1 MSPQWHPISDYE
13 TPPEALAD
21 KELYALAAVWKE
33 QRSRLSGLAE
43 FTERLNREW
52 AIETGLIE
60 RLYALDRGVAELLIE
75 RGLNAAL
82 IPHRS
87 AVDAAQTV
95 AMIGDQKEA
104 IESVFSFVKQHRSL
118 STGYVKELHGLF
130 TRHQPFTQGRDQ
142 FVNTVQIPLDPG
154 AYKRQSNNP
163 TRPDGTLH
171 QYCPP
176 VHVAAEM
183 DRLIALHRNHQDN
196 NVAPEVKAA
205 WLHHRFV
212 QIHPFI
218 DGNGRVA
225 RALATL
231 VFIRAGWLPLV
242 VRDNRRGDY
251 ISALEKA
258 DGGDL
263 KPLVVFF
270 SALQRQ
276 EFVKALSIARD
287 VERSARVDTRI
298 KAIGRRLAKRQDAL
312 EQEWAAALSSA
323 RRLHRFARDRLS
335 EVQALLQDLPLESEF
350 TFFVDDA
357 DDGAE
362 RNHYFRRQ
370 IVSTAKELRYYAN
383 TSHYRSWV
391 RLVFRDGS
399 QSTILVAFHCVGHEF
414 RGVIGGSATWFRR
427 VPIGDDEVETEGEAP
442 ICDEVFQIN
451 YKEDVSEVERR
462 FEDWLESTIERGLA
476 LWESTL

>member
-1 MSPQWHPISDYE
+1 MSPQWQPISDYE
-13 TPPEALAD
+13 ISPEVLAD
-21 KELYALAAVWKE
+21 RELFALAAVWKE

-60 RLYALDRGVAELLIE
+60 RLYALDRGVTELLIE

-104 IESVFSFVKQHRSL
+104 IENVFSFVKQHRAL
-118 STGYVKELHGLF
+118 STSYIKELHGLF
-130 TRHQPFTQGRDQ
+130 TRNQPFTQGRDQ
-142 FVNTVQIPLDPG
+142 FGHQVPISVQPG
-154 AYKRQSNNP
+154 AYKQQPNNP

-171 QYCPP
+171 CYCPP
-176 VHVAAEM
+176 VHVDAEM
-183 DRLIALHRNHQDN
+183 DRLIDLHGGHQKQD
-196 NVAPEVKAA
+196 VAPEVEAA

-212 QIHPFI
+212 QIHPFV

-251 ISALEKA
+251 IKALEQA
-258 DGGDL
+258 DDGDL
-263 KPLVVFF
+263 KPLVIFF

-276 EFVKALSIARD
+276 EFVNALSIARE
-287 VERSARVDTRI
+287 VEKSTRVDSRI
-298 KAIGRRLAKRQDAL
+298 KAIGHRLAKRRDAL

-323 RRLHRFARDRLS
+323 RRLHQFARGRLN
-335 EVQALLQDLPLESEF
+335 EVQALLQCLPLDSDF

-357 DDGAE
+357 EDGAE
-362 RNHYFRRQ
+362 RSHYFRRQ
-370 IVSTAKELRYYAN
+370 IVSTARELRYYAN

-391 RLVFRDGS
+391 RLVVRDGS
-399 QSTILVAFHCVGHEF
+399 QSTILIAFHCVGHEF
-414 RGVIGGSATWFRR
+414 RGVLVSSATWFRR

-442 ICDEVFQIN
+442 ICGEVFQIN
-451 YKEDVSEVERR
+451 YKEDASEVERR

-476 LWESTL
+476 LWESIL